1 MNTKRYLVGIDVGGS
16 HVTAALIDAET
27 FEMLPQHEAR
37 RHIDTC
43 GEVDAV
49 LSAFTDAV
57 RASAGELWD
66 NVAGIGVA
74 FPAPFDYPN
83 GICLI
88 TPEQNKFTRF
98 YGVNVRQELA
108 TRLDFAKPIT
118 FLNDAAAF
126 AIGEYFAG
134 SAKGS
139 ARSLVITLGTGFGA
153 SFLAEGR
160 PVVTGG
166 LVPEGGELWDQPF
179 KDGIADDNFSTR
191 GLVKAW
197 KAASGEDAPGV
208 KEIAQTALKGDT
220 RGIAMFNAFGAEL
233 AEFLAPWFVKFGVD
247 RFVIGGNIAKD
258 WDLFVPAFEAALKT
272 RGVDGVT
279 VKPSQLGE
287 NAQIVGAALSLALG

>member
-27 FEMLPQHEAR
+27 FEMLPQSEAR

-57 RASAGELWD
+57 RASAGDLWD
-66 NVAGIGVA
+66 NVEGIGLA
-74 FPAPFDYPN
+74 FPGPFDYPN

-88 TPEQNKFTRF
+88 TPEQNKFTKF
-98 YGVNVRQELA
+98 YGVNVKQELA
-108 TRLDFAKPIT
+108 ERLGFAKPIK

-134 SAKGS
+134 GAKGS

-197 KAASGEDAPGV
+197 KAASGEDAAGV
-208 KEIAQTALKGDT
+208 KAIAQLARDGDS
-220 RGIAMFNAFGAEL
+220 RGVAVFSTFGAEL
-233 AEFLAPWFVKFGVD
+233 AEFVAPWFAKFGVD
-247 RFVIGGNIAKD
+247 RFVIGGNIANA
-258 WDLFVPAFEAALKT
+258 WDLFVPAFEEALQAH
-272 RGVDGVT
+272 GVNGVT

>member
-1 MNTKRYLVGIDVGGS
+1 MNSKTYLMGIDVGGS
-16 HVTAALIDAET
+16 HVTAAMIDAVT
-27 FEMLPQHEAR
+27 FEMLPGSEAR
-37 RHIDTC
+37 RHIDTR

-49 LSAFTDAV
+49 LAAFTDAV
-57 RASAGELWD
+57 RASAGGLWE
-66 NVAGIGVA
+66 NVEGIGLA
-74 FPAPFDYPN
+74 FPGPFDYPN

-98 YGVNVRQELA
+98 YGVNVKQELQS
-108 TRLDFAKPIT
+108 RLGFAKPIK

-134 SAKGS
+134 GAKGS

-191 GLVKAW
+191 GIIKAW
-197 KAASGEDAPGV
+197 KAASGEEAAGV
-208 KEIAQTALKGDT
+208 KEIAQVALKGDP
-220 RGIAMFNAFGAEL
+220 RGIAMFNTFGEEL
-233 AEFLAPWFVKFGVD
+233 AAFLAPWLVKFGVD
-247 RFVIGGNIAKD
+247 RFVIGGNIARD
-258 WDLFVPAFEAALKT
+258 WDLFVPAFEAALKA

-279 VKPSQLGE
+279 VRPSQLGE
-287 NAQIVGAALSLALG
+287 NAQITGAALSVKA

>member
-1 MNTKRYLVGIDVGGS
+1 MNTKKYLMGIDVGGS

-27 FEMLPQHEAR
+27 FEMLPQSEAR

-43 GEVDAV
+43 GEVEAV
-49 LSAFTDAV
+49 LSAFEDAI
-57 RASAGELWD
+57 RASAGDLWD
-66 NVAGIGVA
+66 NVEGMGLA
-74 FPAPFDYPN
+74 FPGPFDYPN

-88 TPEQNKFTRF
+88 TPEQNKFTQF
-98 YGVNVRQELA
+98 YGVNVKQALA
-108 TRLDFAKPIT
+108 ERLGFTKPIK

-134 SAKGS
+134 GAKGS

-191 GLVKAW
+191 GIIKAW
-197 KAASGEDAPGV
+197 KAVSGEDASGA
-208 KEIAQTALKGDT
+208 KEIAQAALKGDA
-220 RGIAMFNAFGAEL
+220 RGIALFNTFGAEL
-233 AEFLAPWFVKFGVD
+233 AEFLAPWLTAFGVD
-247 RFVIGGNIAKD
+247 RFVIGGNIARD
-258 WDLFVPAFEAALKT
+258 WDLFVPAFEQALQA
-272 RGVDGVT
+272 RGVGGVT
-279 VKPSQLGE
+279 VKPSLLGE
-287 NAQIVGAALSLALG
+287 NAQITGAALSLALS